1 MMSAPAI
8 DRLVTDVLAYVHFS
22 YTVQV
27 PTVRIDWPEG
37 VAYERFAPAHRYAS
51 LSLAMA
57 QAAWLSTQCGTALV
71 THHGA
76 TVAYYVKGSLSI

>member
-8 DRLVTDVLAYVHFS
+8 DRLVTDVLTYVHAS
-22 YTVQV
+22 YTVCV
-27 PTVRIDWPEG
+27 STIRIDWPEG
-37 VAYERFAPAHRYAS
+37 LVHERYAPAHRYAS
-51 LSLAMA
+51 LPLAMA

-76 TVAYYVKGSLSI
+76 TVAYYVKGGLSI